1 MNIIGVIPARGGSK
15 GVHKKNIKLL
25 GDFPL
30 ISYTIKSALKSNL
43 SDVIVSTDC
52 NDIADVTKQE
62 GANLPFMRPEKF
74 ATDTASSLDVI
85 VHALRTYEEMNNTS
99 IDAIM
104 MLQPTTPFRS
114 TEDINCAIELL
125 QNNPEADSVISVVDV
140 GGTHPA
146 RMKYLENG
154 YLVDPEFCEAKE
166 NQNRQELIPMYIRN
180 GAIYLS
186 RRETL
191 LTRSFKGNKSMAYI
205 MPAIRSVNID
215 TLSDFQYAEWQYI
228 NHLK

>member
-85 VHALRTYEEMNNTS
+85 VHA
-99 IDAIM
+99 
-104 MLQPTTPFRS
+104 
-114 TEDINCAIELL
+114 
-125 QNNPEADSVISVVDV
+125 
-140 GGTHPA
+140 
-146 RMKYLENG
+146 
-154 YLVDPEFCEAKE
+154 
-166 NQNRQELIPMYIRN
+166 
-180 GAIYLS
+180 
-186 RRETL
+186 
-191 LTRSFKGNKSMAYI
+191 
-205 MPAIRSVNID
+205 
-215 TLSDFQYAEWQYI
+215 
-228 NHLK
+228 